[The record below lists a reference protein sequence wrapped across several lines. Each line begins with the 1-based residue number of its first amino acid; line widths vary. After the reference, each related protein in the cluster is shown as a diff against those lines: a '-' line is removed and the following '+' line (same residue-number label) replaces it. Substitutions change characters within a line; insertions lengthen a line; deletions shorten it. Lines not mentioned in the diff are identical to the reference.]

1 MNRFDTI
8 SIKILDRYFEDSIK
22 LILKFIC
29 KKNSQN
35 NFERGKQ
42 NWITIV
48 RFQDNIMRQ

>member
-1 MNRFDTI
+1 MNRVNTI
-8 SIKILDRYFEDSIK
+8 SIKILDGYFEDSIK

-29 KKNSQN
+29 KKKNSQN

-48 RFQDNIMRQ
+48 RFQDLL